1 VFIDY
6 GLITFVC
13 IFNALSIGGW
23 GLRIRR
29 NMKIVFKTVLLFFLT
44 IPCVCQA
51 GLDVN
56 DVFVQGDSTLM
67 GMKIENS
74 YFAKGAFLIETTGA
88 RFEFVKNNIKIYQ
101 GLDKN
106 NCRLLATVYFENEP
120 NFIKVQS
127 NDDHIIFW
135 SKNLNIGIYGD
146 STCLISPKKKQQ
158 LSFKGNFKPAYE
170 GRYKGELLLIDDL
183 GGMEIYPQRYET
195 GYRVKRIELG
205 RQDWIAD
212 YELNA
217 GERVMIAAFPGRPFD
232 WEESFRCNIVF
243 TNGGGGLGIGNPYGQ
258 MASDWVIKRWATNF
272 HIITVFFNGFYK
284 PTYVNGRQDSAGPY
298 IVANEPEFRRF
309 LNTAHT
315 TGMKVAVYCSLYS
328 YTRRNRN
335 NANFYDQISELKNKF
350 SIDGVY
356 IDGLTFDNLTFD
368 NRGYKDDNKIG
379 NWEMIRR
386 LRELFGANGV
396 IIFHG
401 THLGSP
407 VATVPNID
415 SYCDATLNGEGVA
428 FRSVNDPY
436 VKYQVKK
443 YGISNTVALWKP
455 GPHPDSITHKDI
467 TEAIIQ
473 MNGRKRWHLSAG
485 PPKPPQRRYIWPV
498 RLGTEYRYYLD
509 LLEHNKR
516 IYLNKSNQ

>member
-1 VFIDY
+1 MKRFIIIFLVFFSFRFCRAAYDI
-6 GLITFVC
+6 
-13 IFNALSIGGW
+13 
-23 GLRIRR
+23 
-29 NMKIVFKTVLLFFLT
+29 
-44 IPCVCQA
+44 
-51 GLDVN
+51 N

-67 GMKIENS
+67 NMRIESS

-106 NCRLLATVYFENEP
+106 DRHLLATLFFENEP

-135 SKNLNIGIYGD
+135 SKDLNIGIYGD
-146 STCLISPKKKQQ
+146 STLIISPKIKQD
-158 LSFKGNFKPAYE
+158 LKCRGNFKPDYQ
-170 GRYKGELLLIDDL
+170 GRYKGELLLIGDK

-195 GYRVKRIELG
+195 GYRIKRIELG
-205 RQDWIAD
+205 KAEWIAD
-212 YELNA
+212 YDLNA
-217 GERVMIAAFPGRPFD
+217 GERVMIAAFPAREFD
-232 WEESFRCNIVF
+232 WEKSFESNVVF
-243 TNGGGGLGIGNPYGQ
+243 TSGSNGKRVGEPYGK
-258 MASDWVIKRWATNF
+258 MPSDWTIRRWANTF
-272 HIITVFFNGFYK
+272 HIIIVWFTGLYEPSYINGA
-284 PTYVNGRQDSAGPY
+284 QDPAGPY
-298 IVANEPEFRRF
+298 IVANEPELRRF
-309 LNTAHT
+309 LNTAHM

-328 YTRRNRN
+328 HAHRNRN
-335 NANFYDQISELKNKF
+335 NANFYDQISKLKNKF

-368 NRGYKDDNKIG
+368 NRGYKIDDKIG
-379 NWEMIRR
+379 NWEMVRR
-386 LRELFGANGV
+386 FRQLFGTEGV
-396 IIFHG
+396 IVYHG
-401 THLGSP
+401 TSLGSP

-473 MNGRKRWHLSAG
+473 MNGRKRWHGSA
-485 PPKPPQRRYIWPV
+485 KTPV
-498 RLGTEYRYYLD
+498 RLGAEYRYYLN
-509 LLEHNKR
+509 LLEESKKKF
-516 IYLNKSNQ
+516 LNEGSR